1 MIERNADHGGV
12 DVRNGAKAGSSS
24 RLEGDVEPS
33 AVLEVL
39 GELIRDVQRGAVVTA
54 QTPAHSDL
62 S

>member
-1 MIERNADHGGV
+1 M
-12 DVRNGAKAGSSS
+12 RNGAKAGSSS

-39 GELIRDVQRGAVVTA
+39 RELIRDVQRGAVVTA